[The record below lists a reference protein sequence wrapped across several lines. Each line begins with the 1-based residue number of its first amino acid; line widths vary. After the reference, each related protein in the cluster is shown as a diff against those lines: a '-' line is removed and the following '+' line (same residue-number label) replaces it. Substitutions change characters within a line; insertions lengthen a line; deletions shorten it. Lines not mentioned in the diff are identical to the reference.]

1 MRKVNRT
8 HWSGEHAKSL
18 PQTNHVHSWLRR
30 TWTAVGYVSSW
41 EASLPLGPSSPGNA
55 GDCQGDPLVT
65 ALFEPPACIG
75 SSHLLFQEHIKMFR
89 ESRPETASLTSPC
102 LNTAV
107 TSRYSVPRAIAAEDA
122 ILIQKSGLKTAILP
136 VGYFPNC
143 CLLVMGGKQQY
154 PRL

>member
-1 MRKVNRT
+1 MQKVCPR
-8 HWSGEHAKSL
+8 
-18 PQTNHVHSWLRR
+18 QTTLIAGCVGREQTWAMSWL
-30 TWTAVGYVSSW
+30 SSW
-41 EASLPLGPSSPGNA
+41 EASLPLGPSSPGNT

-65 ALFEPPACIG
+65 ALFEPPTCIG

-89 ESRPETASLTSPC
+89 ESRPETASPSSPR

-107 TSRYSVPRAIAAEDA
+107 TSHYSVPRAIAAEDA

-136 VGYFPNC
+136 VWYFPNC
-143 CLLVMGGKQQY
+143 CLLVMGRKQQY